1 MKATAP
7 ASHQP
12 PAPKRFWSPGSA
24 ITIAVVLFVAAQI
37 IGGLVISVYPLLRH
51 WSDDRTNAW
60 INGAYVQFVYVV
72 LAEGLTVAGLLWFMG
87 KRRITLRALGWNR
100 FRAMYIA
107 YALLGFGVYFVA
119 YLILLSAASAL
130 IPSLN
135 INQQQDIGF
144 SQVAG
149 FAQLSVTFLSLVVLP
164 PLVEETLFR
173 GFLFTSFRRRLSL
186 RVALLLTSVL
196 FAAPHLLESESGS
209 GLLWV
214 GAIDTFTLSVV
225 LCYIREKTG
234 TLWSGVLIH
243 ALKNGIAFLS
253 LYIFVGR

>member
-1 MKATAP
+1 MSNASSEPPSSDQVPDHVKATAP

-130 IPSLN
+130 IPAS
-135 INQQQDIGF
+135 
-144 SQVAG
+144 
-149 FAQLSVTFLSLVVLP
+149 
-164 PLVEETLFR
+164 
-173 GFLFTSFRRRLSL
+173 TSISSRISASAKWQASRSS
-186 RVALLLTSVL
+186 A
-196 FAAPHLLESESGS
+196 
-209 GLLWV
+209 
-214 GAIDTFTLSVV
+214 
-225 LCYIREKTG
+225 
-234 TLWSGVLIH
+234 
-243 ALKNGIAFLS
+243 
-253 LYIFVGR
+253 